1 MPYRLKQKGAQVCVV
16 KSDSEE
22 EVHCHGTRAQ
32 AVAQLLALYIN
43 EKKELSKEAIESI
56 AQLYENEAPDVL
68 LKEFLAKGYYPT
80 GEIDPC
86 YGGAKMEYVPDGIV
100 TFDDLDRYEAD
111 QEMSEQATETVGKFK
126 AMIDNIF
133 SPWSGVQNKVAA
145 VNKLASDLTKRITN
159 SEDDMKKESP
169 PEVMPEFSV
178 YKSADG
184 VWCWNGCYS
193 NVNMDRSNPT
203 DTIMAEAHKT
213 FAFIFKEGLV
223 NPPLLP
229 WHVDGLSPAIT
240 KEVWFDEDKGEAW
253 ASGTFLK
260 GYEAQA
266 EWLSKQTDLKMSHR
280 MPVALLN
287 RDPPDLTQ
295 PGIIKAYVSTEFTYL
310 PSWAAAN
317 EGTHFGVSKED
328 IMKELTNE
336 KKEFLKQ
343 QGFTE
348 EQITLAM
355 TLNKDVEPVLEK
367 EEQPETVEVA
377 SEPTT
382 EKDVDS
388 ATDPAVLKEVIA
400 AVQAMPDVL
409 KALSEQIKSLS
420 DIVATQSTVI
430 ATLQKSDEAKIKDKL
445 EGTPTASRSTLT
457 DMIKNAVDNTDAAK
471 IDGRTLL
478 AKDAPQQTDPN
489 NGDLWASLK
498 VGGNGNWRSTV
509 PTIEN

>member
-328 IMKELTNE
+328 VMKELTTE

-367 EEQPETVEVA
+367 EEQPVEPVEEKTVEA
-377 SEPTT
+377 
-382 EKDVDS
+382 DS
-388 ATDPAVLKEVIA
+388 TMLKELPEVIE
-400 AVQAMPDVL
+400 AVKAMPDVL
-409 KALSEQIKSLS
+409 KSLAEQIKSLS
-420 DIVATQSTVI
+420 DIVAAQSIVI
-430 ATLQKSDEAKIKDKL
+430 TTLQQSDEAKVKDIL
-445 EGTPTASRSTLT
+445 DGTPTASRSNLT
-457 DMIKNAVDNTDAAK
+457 AQIKSAIGGTDAAK

-489 NGDLWASLK
+489 DGDLWASLK
-498 VGGNGNWRSTV
+498 VGGSGNWRSTV
-509 PTIEN
+509 PTINS

>member
-1 MPYRLKQKGAQVCVV
+1 MPYRLKKKGAQVCVV
-16 KSDSEE
+16 KSDSGEE
-22 EVHCHGTRAQ
+22 IHCHGTRSQ
-32 AVAQLLALYIN
+32 AVAQLRAIYIN

-56 AQLYENEAPDVL
+56 THLYENEAPDVL
-68 LKEFLAKGYYPT
+68 LKELVLAKGYYPT
-80 GEIDPC
+80 TEPDPVF
-86 YGGAKMEYVPDGIV
+86 GGVKMEYVPDGIV
-100 TFDDLDRYEAD
+100 TFDDLDKYEAD
-111 QEMSEQATETVGKFK
+111 QEMSEQATKTVGKFK

-159 SEDDMKKESP
+159 SEPEQMKEITP
-169 PEVMPEFSV
+169 PVPEFSV
-178 YKSADG
+178 YKENDT
-184 VWCWNGCYS
+184 WRWQGCYS
-193 NVNMDRSNPT
+193 TVQTDRSNPS
-203 DTIMAEAHKT
+203 DQIMAEAHQT

-229 WHVDGLSPAIT
+229 WHIDGLSPAIT
-240 KEVWFDEDKGEAW
+240 ERVWFDADKGEAW
-253 ASGTFLK
+253 AAGSFRPGF
-260 GYEAQA
+260 ESQA

-317 EGTHFGVSKED
+317 EGTQFGVSKED
-328 IMKELTNE
+328 VMKELTTE

-367 EEQPETVEVA
+367 EEQPVETEPIKEKAVE
-377 SEPTT
+377 T
-382 EKDVDS
+382 EE
-388 ATDPAVLKEVIA
+388 TDQAVLKEVIA

-409 KALSEQIKSLS
+409 KSLSEQIKSLS
-420 DIVATQSTVI
+420 DIVAAQSTVI
-430 ATLQKSDEAKIKDKL
+430 ATLQQSDEAKVKDIL
-445 EGTPTASRSTLT
+445 DGTPTASRSNLT
-457 DMIKNAVDNTDAAK
+457 AQIKSAIGGTDAAK

-489 NGDLWASLK
+489 DGDLWASLK
-498 VGGNGNWRSTV
+498 VGGSGNWRSTV
-509 PTIEN
+509 PTINS